1 MESNPVKKSLRVPR
15 SLIGASTIL
24 AIPVALFLSQ
34 PLPLSAGEFMSGIV
48 NGKTD
53 QGYPFAS
60 GGVGTEEREL
70 MRKEAQGYD
79 LDLGFADRTGDYLSD
94 VNLTI
99 TDKHGNQ
106 VVDTTTAGPWFYIEL
121 PDGKYDVRASYDNQT
136 EEIKNLEVSKNH
148 LTTRLLHWELEGQ
161 KASQG

>member
-1 MESNPVKKSLRVPR
+1 MEGKSMKNLFSAPR
-15 SLIGASTIL
+15 AFAGASAIL
-24 AIPVALFLSQ
+24 AIPVAVILSQ
-34 PLPLSAGEFMSGIV
+34 PLPLSAGEFMRGIV

-70 MRKEAQGYD
+70 MRKEAQRYD

-148 LTTRLLHWELEGQ
+148 LTTRLLHWELGGQ

>member
-1 MESNPVKKSLRVPR
+1 MKKSFSAPYTFAGISAV
-15 SLIGASTIL
+15 L
-24 AIPVALFLSQ
+24 AIPVALILAQ
-34 PLPLSAGEFMSGIV
+34 PLALSATELTSGIV

-148 LTTRLLHWELEGQ
+148 LTTRLLHWELAGQ